1 MKYVADVNP
10 TRLGRN
16 REGKNE
22 LGGGAMRALEWKKK
36 QKNITIIHLLNL
48 WLESNLICIIV
59 NKKEARKH
67 QARQQ
72 EAD

>member
-1 MKYVADVNP
+1 
-10 TRLGRN
+10 
-16 REGKNE
+16 
-22 LGGGAMRALEWKKK
+22 MRALEWKKK
-36 QKNITIIHLLNL
+36 QKNFTIIHLLNL